1 VSLLRGAVEKYG
13 DKIHRL
19 VSNALKTPPFFQ
31 AGPQVRHNRIAGG
44 RQPAIVEWN
53 RITRFGFSGSDLDVK
68 RVAAMSEFRDS
79 EFRDFA
85 MLRVGA
91 SPADPEALARA
102 VRKHKAGDVMAQ
114 VALTFALML
123 AICAVTFV
131 LTVDR
136 AAAMTLAGAAFGS
149 EEMTMVT
156 QALGAMPLA
165 ILAALALGGMFAAY
179 RAAQRAEEARLVRVP
194 VRARRRG

>member
-1 VSLLRGAVEKYG
+1 
-13 DKIHRL
+13 
-19 VSNALKTPPFFQ
+19 
-31 AGPQVRHNRIAGG
+31 
-44 RQPAIVEWN
+44 
-53 RITRFGFSGSDLDVK
+53 
-68 RVAAMSEFRDS
+68 MS

-85 MLRVGA
+85 MMRVGV

-136 AAAMTLAGAAFGS
+136 AAAASLVGTSFGV
-149 EEMTMVT
+149 EEITMLT

-165 ILAALALGGMFAAY
+165 ILAALAIGGGLLVAYGAA
-179 RAAQRAEEARLVRVP
+179 RRAEEARLVRVP

>member
-1 VSLLRGAVEKYG
+1 
-13 DKIHRL
+13 
-19 VSNALKTPPFFQ
+19 
-31 AGPQVRHNRIAGG
+31 
-44 RQPAIVEWN
+44 
-53 RITRFGFSGSDLDVK
+53 
-68 RVAAMSEFRDS
+68 MS

-136 AAAMTLAGAAFGS
+136 AAAMVMSAGLGS

-156 QALGAMPLA
+156 HAFDAMPLA
-165 ILAALALGGMFAAY
+165 ILAVLALGGSLLVAY
-179 RAAQRAEEARLVRVP
+179 RAARQSDEARLIRVP
-194 VRARRRG
+194 VRARRPRG

>member
-1 VSLLRGAVEKYG
+1 
-13 DKIHRL
+13 
-19 VSNALKTPPFFQ
+19 
-31 AGPQVRHNRIAGG
+31 
-44 RQPAIVEWN
+44 
-53 RITRFGFSGSDLDVK
+53 
-68 RVAAMSEFRDS
+68 MS

-85 MLRVGA
+85 MLRVGV

-102 VRKHKAGDVMAQ
+102 VRKHKAADVMAQ
-114 VALTFALML
+114 VGLTFALML

-136 AAAMTLAGAAFGS
+136 ASAMVMAGAAFGS

-156 QALGAMPLA
+156 QAFSAMPLA
-165 ILAALALGGMFAAY
+165 ILAALTAGGALFVAY
-179 RAAQRAEEARLVRVP
+179 RAARQAEEKRLVRVP

>member
-1 VSLLRGAVEKYG
+1 
-13 DKIHRL
+13 
-19 VSNALKTPPFFQ
+19 
-31 AGPQVRHNRIAGG
+31 
-44 RQPAIVEWN
+44 
-53 RITRFGFSGSDLDVK
+53 
-68 RVAAMSEFRDS
+68 
-79 EFRDFA
+79 

-136 AAAMTLAGAAFGS
+136 ASAMTMASAGLGS

-156 QALGAMPLA
+156 HAFGAMPLA
-165 ILAALALGGMFAAY
+165 ILSALALAGSLFVAY
-179 RAAQRAEEARLVRVP
+179 RARQSSESRLVRVP
-194 VRARRRG
+194 VRARRRRG